1 MYTYSVKRQDVID
14 PVREDNLHGIG
25 TSSCNSTV
33 STPAVVDFPP
43 NHEVERECIKLYF
56 ANLHLIY
63 FFLDRSSFEKR
74 CQAEI
79 WSPSAAGTP
88 DHGSRRRRSRFPAL
102 YNAVVAVGAL
112 TAEDDT
118 LVNQCQGVVQTF
130 LKNSVR
136 HDARSSGYQPL
147 ALASIYFAKAKV
159 LLGDMFESCCLEGQQ
174 TLFLMSIFCQYAL
187 RPHGCYMYSGMS
199 ARTALAIGS
208 ANEPDLTKNPLEAV
222 RTWWCMYYHEV
233 EVCCSL
239 GRETFLRE
247 PSYYPVFMA
256 KFGERM
262 PRDFGRDD
270 DYVLFFARSMTELAH
285 ILKRAS
291 EDIYHDPTSKPID
304 QKSQNALALD
314 KMLLTWK
321 QQLAPIFD
329 LESTSLTEKE
339 PITKRKVV
347 LKLRKEGVYQYTL
360 SNIKLTLD
368 NQVS

>member
-1 MYTYSVKRQDVID
+1 M
-14 PVREDNLHGIG
+14 
-25 TSSCNSTV
+25 
-33 STPAVVDFPP
+33 VDLPS
-43 NHEVERECIKLYF
+43 NHEVEKECIKLYF

-63 FFLDRSSFEKR
+63 FFLDRASFEKR
-74 CQAEI
+74 CQEEMWPPTIA
-79 WSPSAAGTP
+79 STP
-88 DHGSRRRRSRFPAL
+88 VDYKSRCRRSRFPAL

-118 LVNQCQGVVQTF
+118 LVNQCQGEVQAF
-130 LKNSVR
+130 L
-136 HDARSSGYQPL
+136 RSTSHQDSQSLGYQPL

-208 ANEPDLTKNPLEAV
+208 ANEPDLKKNPLEAV

-270 DYVLFFARSMTELAH
+270 DYVLFFARSMTELAQ
-285 ILKRAS
+285 ILKRTS
-291 EDIYHDPTSKPID
+291 EDIYHDPMSKPID
-304 QKSQNALALD
+304 QKSQSALALD
-314 KMLLTWK
+314 RMLFLWK

-329 LESTSLTEKE
+329 LESASLTEKE
-339 PITKRKVV
+339 PITKRKLV
-347 LKLRKEGVYQYTL
+347 LKLRKPE
-360 SNIKLTLD
+360 I
-368 NQVS
+368 